1 MKKNLLFLLIP
12 FSVFIFP
19 LLLDIFHFNI
29 SQSIISEISNIFTR
43 ILLPISFIIYVI
55 LLVEYDI
62 RRTGRKRRS
71 YIFAYLIYLPI
82 FVILLI
88 YGITLS

>member
-62 RRTGRKRRS
+62 RRT
-71 YIFAYLIYLPI
+71 
-82 FVILLI
+82 
-88 YGITLS
+88 